1 MLALADEITG
11 RLRRISQLESR
22 MTRLTSDEAALRPW
36 QALDIPLELE
46 YTGPVAFITGTLPP
60 TVDEAQVEGTLAEQA
75 PESQVFWLSAGASRS
90 AFCS

>member
-36 QALDIPLELE
+36 QALDIRSSSSTPAGGLHHRN
-46 YTGPVAFITGTLPP
+46 
-60 TVDEAQVEGTLAEQA
+60 A
-75 PESQVFWLSAGASRS
+75 PAHGG
-90 AFCS
+90 

>member
-36 QALDIPLELE
+36 QALDIPLELSTPARWPSSPE
-46 YTGPVAFITGTLPP
+46 RSRPRRMKRRWRGRSPSRRPSRRCSGSPP
-60 TVDEAQVEGTLAEQA
+60 
-75 PESQVFWLSAGASRS
+75 GASRS